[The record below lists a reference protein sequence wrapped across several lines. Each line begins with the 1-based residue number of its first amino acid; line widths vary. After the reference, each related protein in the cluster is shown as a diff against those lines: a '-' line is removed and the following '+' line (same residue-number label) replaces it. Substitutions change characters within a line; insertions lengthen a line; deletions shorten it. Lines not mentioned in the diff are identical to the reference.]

1 MAVLSE
7 RPIARTGRS
16 LRRSPPS
23 YSQPHTPIQ
32 TENQIEKSKGRDD
45 DHRFFS
51 FLLSFETTKW
61 TKEAVLTER
70 AQRTEEK
77 DAA

>member
-1 MAVLSE
+1 MIIVFF
-7 RPIARTGRS
+7 
-16 LRRSPPS
+16 
-23 YSQPHTPIQ
+23 
-32 TENQIEKSKGRDD
+32 
-45 DHRFFS
+45 FFS
-51 FLLSFETTKW
+51 SQFRNYKNG